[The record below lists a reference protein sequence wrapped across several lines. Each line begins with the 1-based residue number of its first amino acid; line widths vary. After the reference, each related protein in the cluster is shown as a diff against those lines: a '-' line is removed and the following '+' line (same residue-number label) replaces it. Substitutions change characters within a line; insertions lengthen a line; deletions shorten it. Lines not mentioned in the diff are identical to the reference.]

1 MMKTLQSFT
10 ITIMPGKNRDGKEEQ
25 FERIDIYPGDTVS
38 IVGSTG
44 SGKSAFIN
52 DIEVLAQS
60 DTITRRT
67 ILINGEQPSEE
78 MVRNPALKPI
88 VLITQ
93 NNRCIADLR
102 VSDFLSLHMKARG
115 IHDDS
120 VLQATINLAN
130 EFTGEKIHPRYR
142 MTALSGGQTRSL
154 FIADA
159 IRIGDAPILLLDE
172 VENAGIAK
180 ERVISRIKEHG
191 RAVILVTHD
200 PLLALSTDRR
210 IVMQNGAVLEI
221 IHSSGSE
228 QTLIRQ
234 LAEMDRFI
242 TDIREKVRSGER
254 FFDNLVTL
262 SEIPVAT

>member
-1 MMKTLQSFT
+1 MGPLRNFT
-10 ITIMPGKNRDGKEEQ
+10 ITILPGRSREGENEE
-25 FERIDIYPGDTVS
+25 FSRINIHPGDTVS

-52 DIEVLAQS
+52 DIEVLAQA
-60 DTITRRT
+60 DTITKRT
-67 ILINGEQPSEE
+67 ILFNGSTPPEE
-78 MVRNPALKPI
+78 MVRDPAQKPI

-102 VSDFLSLHMKARG
+102 VADFLTLHMKSRG
-115 IHDDS
+115 IQGEHH
-120 VLQATINLAN
+120 LLETIELAN
-130 EFTGEKIHPRYR
+130 EFTGEKILPGYR

-180 ERVISRIKEHG
+180 DRVIARLKEHK

-200 PLLALSTDRR
+200 PYLALCADRR
-210 IVMQNGAVLEI
+210 IVMQNGAVKQI
-221 IHSSGSE
+221 IESTGGE
-228 QTLIRQ
+228 GELISR
-234 LAEMDRFI
+234 LAEIELFLKDMRER
-242 TDIREKVRSGER
+242 IRGGES
-254 FFDNLVTL
+254 FNQNKTAISYPGV
-262 SEIPVAT
+262 PA

>member
-1 MMKTLQSFT
+1 MESLQSFI
-10 ITIMPGKNRDGKEEQ
+10 ITILPGRSRDGQQEQ
-25 FERIDIYPGDTVS
+25 FERIDINPGDTVS

-52 DIEVLAQS
+52 DIEVLAQA
-60 DTITRRT
+60 DTVTRRT
-67 ILINGEQPSEE
+67 ILINGVEPSEE
-78 MVRNPALKPI
+78 MVRNPSRKPI

-115 IHDDS
+115 IQDES
-120 VLQATINLAN
+120 VLLATIDLAN
-130 EFTGEKIHPRYR
+130 EFTGEKIQPHYR

-159 IRIGDAPILLLDE
+159 VRIGNAPILLLDE

-180 ERVISRIKEHG
+180 ERVITRIKEHG

-210 IVMQNGAVLEI
+210 IVMQNGAVREM
-221 IHSSGSE
+221 IHPSGSE
-228 QTLIRQ
+228 QILVRQ
-234 LAEMDRFI
+234 LATMDQFI
-242 TDIREKVRSGER
+242 TEIRDKVRNGER
-254 FFDNLVTL
+254 FTDA
-262 SEIPVAT
+262 PVISLGTEVPA

>member
-1 MMKTLQSFT
+1 MHGQIRYYMESLQSFIVT
-10 ITIMPGKNRDGKEEQ
+10 ILPGVSRGGEQEQ
-25 FERIDIYPGDTVS
+25 FDRIDIYPGDTVS

-44 SGKSAFIN
+44 SGKSALIN
-52 DIEVLAQS
+52 DIEVLAQN

-67 ILINGEQPSEE
+67 ILINGVRPSDE

-115 IHDDS
+115 ILDES
-120 VLQATINLAN
+120 VLLATIDLAN
-130 EFTGEKIHPRYR
+130 EFTGEKIHPQYR

-154 FIADA
+154 FIADS

-180 ERVISRIKEHG
+180 ERVISRIKQHKI
-191 RAVILVTHD
+191 AVILVTHD

-210 IVMQNGAVLEI
+210 IVMQNGAVREV
-221 IHSSGSE
+221 IHPSGSE
-228 QTLIRQ
+228 QSLVSQ
-234 LAEMDRFI
+234 LSTRI
-242 TDIREKVRSGER
+242 S
-254 FFDNLVTL
+254 L
-262 SEIPVAT
+262 

>member
-1 MMKTLQSFT
+1 MEPLQSIIVT
-10 ITIMPGKNRDGKEEQ
+10 IQPGRSRDGQQEQ
-25 FERIDIYPGDTVS
+25 FERIDIHPGDSVS

-52 DIEVLAQS
+52 DIEVLAQG

-67 ILINGEQPSEE
+67 ILINGAEPSEE
-78 MVRNPALKPI
+78 MVRSPSQKPI

-115 IHDDS
+115 IQDES
-120 VLQATINLAN
+120 VLLATIDLAN
-130 EFTGEKIHPRYR
+130 EFTGEKIQPHYR

-159 IRIGDAPILLLDE
+159 VRIGNAPILLLDE

-200 PLLALSTDRR
+200 PLLALSADRR
-210 IVMQNGAVLEI
+210 IVMQNGAVREV
-221 IHSSGSE
+221 IHPIGSE
-228 QTLIRQ
+228 QTLVRQ
-234 LAEMDRFI
+234 LAAMDQYVSE
-242 TDIREKVRSGER
+242 IRDKVRGGER
-254 FFDNLVTL
+254 FTDT
-262 SEIPVAT
+262 PVISSGTKVAA

>member
-1 MMKTLQSFT
+1 MESCQSFI
-10 ITIMPGKNRDGKEEQ
+10 ITILPGKSRDGEQEQ
-25 FERIDIYPGDTVS
+25 FEQLDIYPGDTVS

-52 DIEVLAQS
+52 DIEVLAQG

-67 ILINGEQPSEE
+67 ILINGTDPTDE

-115 IHDDS
+115 ILDES
-120 VLQATINLAN
+120 VLKATIDLAN
-130 EFTGEKIHPRYR
+130 EFTGEKIDSRYR

-159 IRIGDAPILLLDE
+159 IRIGNAPILLLDE

-191 RAVILVTHD
+191 RSVILVTHD

-210 IVMQNGAVLEI
+210 IVMKNGAVREVI
-221 IHSSGSE
+221 QPSNSE
-228 QTLIRQ
+228 QSLVRE
-234 LAEMDRFI
+234 LREMDQFI
-242 TDIREKVRSGER
+242 SEIREKVRSGER
-254 FFDNLVTL
+254 FSDNMVISTK
-262 SEIPVAT
+262 IQVPA

>member
-1 MMKTLQSFT
+1 MKSLQGFT
-10 ITIMPGKNRDGKEEQ
+10 ITILPGINRDGKPEE
-25 FERIDIYPGDTVS
+25 FERIDIDSGDTVS

-67 ILINGEQPSEE
+67 ILINGAPPSEE

-115 IHDDS
+115 IEDDS
-120 VLQATINLAN
+120 VLLETIDLAN

-142 MTALSGGQTRSL
+142 MTALSGGQTISL

-180 ERVISRIKEHG
+180 ERVIKRIKEHG
-191 RAVILVTHD
+191 RSVILVTHD

-210 IVMQNGAVLEI
+210 IVMKNGAVREI
-221 IHSSGSE
+221 IHPSGSE
-228 QTLIRQ
+228 QTLVSQ
-234 LAEMDRFI
+234 LVEMDRFI
-242 TDIREKVRSGER
+242 THIREKVRSGER
-254 FFDNLVTL
+254 FTDTLVNIP
-262 SEIPVAT
+262 EIAVVT